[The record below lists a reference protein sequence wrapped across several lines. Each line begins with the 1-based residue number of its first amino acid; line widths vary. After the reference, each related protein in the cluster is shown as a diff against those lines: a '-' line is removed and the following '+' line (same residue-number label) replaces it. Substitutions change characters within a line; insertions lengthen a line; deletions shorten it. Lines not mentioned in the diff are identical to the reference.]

1 MCKIA
6 SEVTHRPACA
16 LTLAEGSNSH
26 GSDIG
31 VLAGQVPPL
40 PSALAL
46 PGRIE
51 NHARDREGASRRHRQ
66 VTDPHQH
73 RLVSESLGSRVPFK
87 GNEEAD
93 SGKSDPGGPSGI
105 I

>member
-16 LTLAEGSNSH
+16 FTLAEGSNSH
-26 GSDIG
+26 SSDIG

-46 PGRIE
+46 PSRTE
-51 NHARDREGASRRHRQ
+51 NHARDREGAGWRHRQ
-66 VTDPHQH
+66 VTDPH
-73 RLVSESLGSRVPFK
+73 STGWSLKALDQGSHSKATRKQTVANQTLA
-87 GNEEAD
+87 GLLE
-93 SGKSDPGGPSGI
+93 
-105 I
+105 

>member
-16 LTLAEGSNSH
+16 LTLAEGSNNHS
-26 GSDIG
+26 SDIG

-46 PGRIE
+46 PAG
-51 NHARDREGASRRHRQ
+51 
-66 VTDPHQH
+66 
-73 RLVSESLGSRVPFK
+73 
-87 GNEEAD
+87 
-93 SGKSDPGGPSGI
+93 
-105 I
+105 